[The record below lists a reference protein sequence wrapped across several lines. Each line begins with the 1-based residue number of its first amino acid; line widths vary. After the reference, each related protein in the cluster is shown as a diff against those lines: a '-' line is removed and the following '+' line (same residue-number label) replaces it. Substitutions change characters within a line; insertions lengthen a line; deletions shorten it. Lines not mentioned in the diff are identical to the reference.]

1 MSIDDIE
8 ARLNHRLPEDY
19 KTLAR
24 SIQEW
29 AEVRHPDPEG
39 GSVWFFWGADR
50 LAQEALVNE
59 LGSSPRYGQLRLH
72 ADLLRQQQSDAAGD
86 LLLERLAAGFCVGKG
101 EGKLLYLDLQDGGSV
116 WTYRL
121 DNGEVGKIAAD
132 FTQWRK
138 LAIVAETN

>member
-1 MSIDDIE
+1 MSIDAIE
-8 ARLNHRLPEDY
+8 ARLHHRLPEDY
-19 KTLAR
+19 KKLVR

-29 AEVRHPDPEG
+29 AEIRHPDPEG
-39 GSVWFFWGADR
+39 GSVWFFWGAER

-59 LGSSPRYGQLRLH
+59 LGSSPRHAQLRLH
-72 ADLLRQQQSDAAGD
+72 AELLRNQQGDAAGAVPLD
-86 LLLERLAAGFCVGKG
+86 RLAAGFCVGKG

-121 DNGEVGKIAAD
+121 SDGEVGKIAAD
-132 FTQWRK
+132 FRQWRK